1 MVRSRR
7 AVRFTGLLLAAYVAG
22 YVAGIGTGM
31 WMLAEMR
38 DDSDEATAIS
48 EFDTTG
54 ADASAANREPTDPS
68 ASALADPRA
77 TVRAPGP
84 RIGAPKPAILGMP
97 EALADLRRRKLL
109 LPVRGV
115 RPAELRDSF
124 GETRERTREHE
135 ALDILAPRSTPVLAV
150 ESGTV
155 ARLFTSVRGGLT
167 IYQFDPSR
175 TYAYYYAHLDRYA
188 PGLEEGDRVH
198 RGQTI
203 GFVGTTGNA
212 PENTPHLHFAIFL
225 LTEEKRWWQGTP
237 INAYDVW
244 VPPPTQG

>member
-1 MVRSRR
+1 MMVRSRR

-31 WMLAEMR
+31 WMLAELR
-38 DDSDEATAIS
+38 DDSVDAAAIG
-48 EFDTTG
+48 ELDAPA
-54 ADASAANREPTDPS
+54 ADASAVNPEPTDPG
-68 ASALADPRA
+68 P
-77 TVRAPGP
+77 TVRDPGP
-84 RIGAPKPAILGMP
+84 RIGAPKPAILSMP

-109 LPVRGV
+109 VPVRGV

-124 GETRERTREHE
+124 GEMRERTREHE
-135 ALDILAPRSTPVLAV
+135 ALDILAPRGTPVLAV
-150 ESGTV
+150 ESGTI
-155 ARLFTSVRGGLT
+155 AKLFTSVRGGLT

-175 TYAYYYAHLDRYA
+175 SYAYYYAHLDHYA

-237 INAYDVW
+237 INAFDVW
-244 VPPPTQG
+244 VPPTLG